1 MRLET
6 IPLIIGGIIALIG
19 LGLLVDSWSAD
30 AIPAVRERRR
40 SPRTERS
47 LGGEA
52 CIGLGVL
59 CIAAAI
65 FGRDTWDYVTV
76 AVIAGIVLVL
86 LGAYT
91 NRYYLRDRITNR
103 GALRR
108 AETEEAMRENER
120 PEPEAPEP
128 PDSRTP

>member
-6 IPLIIGGIIALIG
+6 IPLIIAGIIALIG

-30 AIPAVRERRR
+30 HVPGTRERRR

-52 CIGLGVL
+52 TIGLGIL

-65 FGRDTWDYVTV
+65 FGRDTWDYVNV
-76 AVIAGIVLVL
+76 AVIAGIILVL
-86 LGAYT
+86 LGTYA
-91 NRYYLRDRITNR
+91 NRRYLRDRISNR

-108 AETEEAMRENER
+108 AESAAEMRKNER
-120 PEPEAPEP
+120 PDPDAPDP
-128 PDSRTP
+128 PATRIR

>member
-1 MRLET
+1 VRLET
-6 IPLIIGGIIALIG
+6 VPLIIGVIIALIG
-19 LGLLVDSWSAD
+19 LGILADSWSAD
-30 AIPAVRERRR
+30 AIPGVRERRR

-65 FGRDTWDYVTV
+65 LGRDTWDYVNV
-76 AVIAGIVLVL
+76 AVIAGVVLVL
-86 LGAYT
+86 LGTWT
-91 NRYYLRDRITNR
+91 NRRYLRDRISNR

-108 AETEEAMRENER
+108 AETPAEMRKNER
-120 PEPEAPEP
+120 PDPDAPP
-128 PDSRTP
+128 PPNARIR

>member
-1 MRLET
+1 VRLET
-6 IPLIIGGIIALIG
+6 IPLIIGVIVALIG
-19 LGLLVDSWSAD
+19 LGLLVDSWSAE
-30 AIPAVRERRR
+30 AIPGMRERRR

-52 CIGLGVL
+52 SIGLGVL

-65 FGRDTWDYVTV
+65 FGRDTWDYVNV

-86 LGAYT
+86 LGSYA
-91 NRYYLRDRITNR
+91 NRRYLRDRISNR

-108 AETEEAMRENER
+108 AETVAGMRKNER
-120 PEPEAPEP
+120 VDPDASP
-128 PDSRTP
+128 PPSDRIR

>member
-6 IPLIIGGIIALIG
+6 IPLIIGVIIALIG
-19 LGLLVDSWSAD
+19 LALLVDSWSAE
-30 AIPAVRERRR
+30 AIPGMRERRR

-52 CIGLGVL
+52 SIGLGVL

-65 FGRDTWDYVTV
+65 FGRDTWDYVNV

-86 LGAYT
+86 LGT
-91 NRYYLRDRITNR
+91 WSNRRYLRDRISNR

-108 AETEEAMRENER
+108 AETPAGMRKNER
-120 PEPEAPEP
+120 PEPDEP
-128 PDSRTP
+128 PPPSARIR

>member
-6 IPLIIGGIIALIG
+6 IPLIIGVIVALIG

-30 AIPAVRERRR
+30 AIPSVRERRR

-52 CIGLGVL
+52 CIGLGIL
-59 CIAAAI
+59 CIAGAI
-65 FGRDTWDYVTV
+65 LGRDTWDYVNV

-86 LGAYT
+86 LGT
-91 NRYYLRDRITNR
+91 WSNRRYLRDRISNR

-108 AETEEAMRENER
+108 AETPAGMRKNER
-120 PEPEAPEP
+120 PEPDEP
-128 PDSRTP
+128 PPPSARIR

>member
-6 IPLIIGGIIALIG
+6 IPLIIGAVIALIG
-19 LGLLVDSWSAD
+19 LGILADSWSAD
-30 AIPAVRERRR
+30 AIPGVRERRR

-52 CIGLGVL
+52 CIGLGIL

-65 FGRDTWDYVTV
+65 LGRDTWDYVNV
-76 AVIAGIVLVL
+76 AVIAGVVLVL
-86 LGAYT
+86 LGTWT
-91 NRYYLRDRITNR
+91 NRRYLRDRISNR

-108 AETEEAMRENER
+108 AETAAEMRKNER
-120 PEPEAPEP
+120 PDPEAPP
-128 PDSRTP
+128 PPNTRIR